1 MEYISLALR
10 LEFREFCVGLVL
22 RQIDD
27 IFQMAGIQLGQSERA
42 VNGARRSR
50 VEDYYASIDWTNLTD
65 AQKFLKVVGL
75 VLSQSYIS
83 DELKEGIRNICIQEG
98 LVVEGHQVQ
107 LSKKISSNKPDDL
120 FIHQFPGGL
129 PFGSVKPEFA
139 VTAREGKQSLKF
151 ELKSGIGIIWQD
163 VYPNFDF
170 LTFQAACGINSE
182 TNLALKQALMAMNQT
197 EYEKIFFQSYAK
209 NFGMADNHIP
219 MLIPQAW
226 VQWHSSSKKVLQAS
240 GRALAKELYRID
252 FVAFWNN
259 HRYAISVDDISH
271 YAIKRGNQWIADE
284 ETYSKRL
291 EEDRK
296 LQAEGWN
303 IFRVSNWDVKQN
315 RVSEIVLDLQK
326 FIGFQVS

>member
-27 IFQMAGIQLGQSERA
+27 IFQMAGIQPSQPER
-42 VNGARRSR
+42 VVSGSRRSR
-50 VEDYYASIDWTNLTD
+50 VEEYYASIDWNNLVD
-65 AQKFLKVVGL
+65 AQKFLKVIGL

-83 DELKEGIRNICIQEG
+83 DESKEIIRNICIQG
-98 LVVEGHQVQ
+98 SLIVDGNQVQ
-107 LSKKISSNKPDDL
+107 LPKITSHNKSDDL
-120 FIHQFPGGL
+120 FVQQFPGGL
-129 PFGSVKPEFA
+129 PFGLVKPEFA
-139 VTAREGKQSLKF
+139 VTANEGKQSLKF
-151 ELKSGIGIIWQD
+151 ELKSGIGIIWRD

-170 LTFQAACGINSE
+170 STFQSACGINSE
-182 TNLALKQALMAMNQT
+182 TNLALKKALLAMNQT
-197 EYEKIFFQSYAK
+197 EYEKIFFQSYAR
-209 NFGMADNHIP
+209 NFSMADNHIP
-219 MLIPQAW
+219 MLIPQVW

-240 GRALAKELYRID
+240 GRPLAQELYRID

-259 HRYAISVDDISH
+259 HRYAILIDDISH

-296 LQAEGWN
+296 LQVEGWN
-303 IFRVSNWDVKQN
+303 IFRVSNWEVKQN
-315 RVSEIVLDLQK
+315 RVPEIVIDLQK
-326 FIGFQVS
+326 FIGFQVT